1 MEEFKLVEKP
11 NPTKIATKW
20 ALIDVLTAIII
31 TYAFEFLNA
40 DPNSPLK
47 YIGFVPFIIFL
58 FLAQKEFRDSQKGF
72 MTFGSG
78 FSAGFR
84 FSVFV
89 GLMMAVFI
97 FLYLK
102 VLSPDL
108 FDKSLEASRAQME
121 AKNMSDAQ
129 IEKAM
134 GMAKSWGPLFA
145 AFATAISY
153 PIFGAIVS
161 LIGAAIFKRERTGQ
175 DLIDDAIDPTV

>member
-1 MEEFKLVEKP
+1 MEEIKLVEKP

-20 ALIDVLTAIII
+20 ALINVLTAIII

-40 DPNSPLK
+40 DQNSPLK
-47 YIGFVPFIIFL
+47 YLGFIPFIIFL
-58 FLAQKEFRDSQKGF
+58 FLTQKEFKDSLKGF
-72 MTFGSG
+72 MSFGDG

-97 FLYLK
+97 FLYFK

-108 FDKSLEASRAQME
+108 FEKSLEASRAQME
-121 AKNMSDAQ
+121 AKNMTDAQ
-129 IEKAM
+129 IEKGM
-134 GMAKSWGPLFA
+134 SMAKSWGPLFA

-153 PIFGAIVS
+153 PIMGAIVS
-161 LIGAAIFKRERTGQ
+161 LIGAAIFKRDRTGQ
-175 DLIDDAIDPTV
+175 DLIDEAVDPAE

>member
-1 MEEFKLVEKP
+1 MEEIKLVEKP

-20 ALIDVLTAIII
+20 AMIDVLTAIII
-31 TYAFEFLNA
+31 TYGFELFNA

-47 YIGFVPFIIFL
+47 YLGFIPFIIFL
-58 FLAQKEFRDSQKGF
+58 FLAQKEFKDSLKGF
-72 MTFGSG
+72 MTFGDG

-97 FLYLK
+97 FLYFK
-102 VLSPDL
+102 VLSPGL
-108 FDKSLEASRAQME
+108 FDKSLEVSRAQME

-129 IEKAM
+129 IDKAM
-134 GMAKSWGPLFA
+134 TMAKSWGPLFA

-153 PIFGAIVS
+153 PIIGAIVS

-175 DLIDDAIDPTV
+175 DLIDDVVDPTI